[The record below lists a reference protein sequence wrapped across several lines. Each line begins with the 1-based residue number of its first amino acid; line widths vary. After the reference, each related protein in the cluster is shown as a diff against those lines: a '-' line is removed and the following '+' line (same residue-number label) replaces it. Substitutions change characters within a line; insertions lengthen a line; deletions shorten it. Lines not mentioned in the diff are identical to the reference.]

1 MILRGRLVES
11 ESRESA
17 DIWLAEAP
25 VEFLSKIQAETRLL
39 IEPLVLNDFFV
50 LNCKHNQKK

>member
-1 MILRGRLVES
+1 MISRGRLAES

-50 LNCKHNQKK
+50 LNCKHN